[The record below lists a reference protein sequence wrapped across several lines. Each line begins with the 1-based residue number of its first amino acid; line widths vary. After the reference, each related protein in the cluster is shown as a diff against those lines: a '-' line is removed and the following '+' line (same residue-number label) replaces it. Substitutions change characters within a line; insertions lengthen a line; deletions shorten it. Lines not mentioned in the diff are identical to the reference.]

1 MLSTAQV
8 ECARSTPI
16 GDVIDARGIRL
27 RGRIERI
34 GPCPVCGG
42 SDRFAVNTRKNL
54 FNCRGCNTGG
64 DVIALVQHLD
74 GVTFAEACAI
84 LAGEPAVGC
93 KPRPV
98 IIGPKPA
105 TADDRAARTKAANA
119 RLREA
124 LAAHDAKAANK
135 RRLIATFDYFNADG
149 TLLYQK

>member
-8 ECARSTPI
+8 ERARNTPI

-27 RGRIERI
+27 RGRNERT

-42 SDRFAVNTRKNL
+42 KDRFAINVKKGV

-84 LAGEPAVGC
+84 LASEPPASREPC
-93 KPRPV
+93 PV
-98 IIGPKPA
+98 RPKPA
-105 TADDRAARTKAANA
+105 TADAARTKAANA
-119 RLREA
+119 RLKEA
-124 LAAHDAKAANK
+124 LAAHDAKAN
-135 RRLIATFDYFNADG
+135 ATG
-149 TLLYQK
+149 TQGSR